1 MCPNHLYAKV
11 GGIPMT
17 ELNTLE
23 REFLRMIDW
32 RLVVSTLFNFLLVK
46 WGERRTTLHNVR
58 SFI

>member
-32 RLVVSTLFNFLLVK
+32 RLVVSIFTYIFGDSFFL
-46 WGERRTTLHNVR
+46 
-58 SFI
+58 